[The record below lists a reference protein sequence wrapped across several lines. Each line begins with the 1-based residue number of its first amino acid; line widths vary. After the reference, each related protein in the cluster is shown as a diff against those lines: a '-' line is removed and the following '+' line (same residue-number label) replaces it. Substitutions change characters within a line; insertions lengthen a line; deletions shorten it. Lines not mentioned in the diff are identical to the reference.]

1 MFAALLSG
9 LQYSLTLHGPLSDY
23 GGNQRQKWKHA
34 RFGIVITQRLLM
46 ELRSAI
52 GNDAPG
58 RIEICPMGVDLS
70 EFTRKQPYKPAD
82 RDGPLQIFSC
92 GRLNPCKGHADLI
105 EAVAIL
111 RSGGIDARLEIAG
124 QDEQGGSGYYVHLL
138 ALIGAKGLNGYVT
151 LLGAVPEADV
161 RERLESCHVFAL
173 LSVAEPLGVA
183 IMEAMAMEVPVVA
196 TLSGGVPELITDG
209 RDGFLVPPG
218 DARAAGE
225 TIERLAFDG
234 ERATKIGAA
243 ARRTIANRFRS
254 ARSADTI
261 VNALRA

>member
-1 MFAALLSG
+1 
-9 LQYSLTLHGPLSDY
+9 
-23 GGNQRQKWKHA
+23 
-34 RFGIVITQRLLM
+34 
-46 ELRSAI
+46 
-52 GNDAPG
+52 
-58 RIEICPMGVDLS
+58 
-70 EFTRKQPYKPAD
+70 
-82 RDGPLQIFSC
+82 
-92 GRLNPCKGHADLI
+92 
-105 EAVAIL
+105 
-111 RSGGIDARLEIAG
+111 
-124 QDEQGGSGYYVHLL
+124 
-138 ALIGAKGLNGYVT
+138 
-151 LLGAVPEADV
+151 
-161 RERLESCHVFAL
+161 
-173 LSVAEPLGVA
+173 
-183 IMEAMAMEVPVVA
+183 MEVPVVA